1 MRLINLYNRHLVL
14 SKGSHFFK
22 YTEPYETLY
31 SYCYHMIKQPK
42 NKKDS
47 IFTKES
53 IQSIFQFV
61 RENNYDL
68 FKDFYEYRG
77 GEIRNDR

>member
-1 MRLINLYNRHLVL
+1 
-14 SKGSHFFK
+14 
-22 YTEPYETLY
+22 
-31 SYCYHMIKQPK
+31 MIKQPK